1 MSKKKDAEAY
11 GPGHNGFFKS
21 KDGSEDWLVYHAN
34 NLVGQGCGD
43 SRNPRIQKFTWNA
56 DDTPNFGTPVAINKP

>member
-1 MSKKKDAEAY
+1 M
-11 GPGHNGFFKS
+11 
-21 KDGSEDWLVYHAN
+21 YHAN

-56 DDTPNFGTPVAINKP
+56 DGTPNFGTPTPINVPQTPAGRRVSARIDYHTVFFLTHEKDYS